1 MNSNSCLTFF
11 RSSEIKVKWNYR
23 KYTDIDEGFE
33 WPNPP
38 LVFFCF
44 HELSYGFNNNGGDD
58 FSDHAVMMVTEY
70 KKLVPFFKL
79 IFEFS
84 TKKPVRLR
92 IRDEWGFYLNGRT
105 LGRGQ
110 LLVRELMPKF
120 VPL

>member
-1 MNSNSCLTFF
+1 
-11 RSSEIKVKWNYR
+11 
-23 KYTDIDEGFE
+23 
-33 WPNPP
+33 
-38 LVFFCF
+38 
-44 HELSYGFNNNGGDD
+44 
-58 FSDHAVMMVTEY
+58 MMVTEY